1 MNLNNKK
8 ILAAKVL
15 GVGKNRIVFNQSNLA
30 EIKEA
35 ITRQDIKTLYQEN
48 IIKIKLV
55 KGRRKVR
62 RRKTKRGYGKI
73 KMKIKNRK
81 QEYVKI
87 TRKLREYIIG
97 LRNIGAINRELYYEL
112 RKKIKTR
119 EFKSKS
125 NLRDYLISLGIRA
138 DNFIQGKTEKGA
150 EKKTKMVNKKLKK
163 T

>member
-1 MNLNNKK
+1 MKLENKK
-8 ILAAKVL
+8 ELVSRAL

-112 RKKIKTR
+112 RKKI
-119 EFKSKS
+119 
-125 NLRDYLISLGIRA
+125 
-138 DNFIQGKTEKGA
+138 
-150 EKKTKMVNKKLKK
+150 
-163 T
+163 